1 MSASFS
7 LPQRRIAENV
17 ADVIELLGSMRFA
30 VSLLVFICLASLIG
44 TVLPQNGATSTYIDQ
59 FGPFWVELFD
69 VFALA
74 HVYSSPW
81 FLAIMGFLVVSVTLC
96 LIRSTP
102 KMLREARTF
111 REHIRLNSLRAFPQ
125 AVECRADADVSASAA
140 QVRGWLQRHGYRW
153 RTRTEANGVLLA
165 AKKGGA
171 GRLGYVCAHSAIVL
185 ICVGG
190 LADSALPLWLQVW
203 WGAKQP
209 VVENM
214 LIADVPASG
223 KLSVS
228 NPSFRANVLIAEG
241 SQAANAVVLLGD
253 GALVQPLPFQLRL
266 NRFNVEYYSTGMPRR
281 FASEV
286 EVIDPKTGA
295 RFERVIAVNEPLR
308 VNGVTVY
315 QSSFDDGGS
324 RVALAARPVGGAVTG
339 AAVDAPLTIDGV
351 VGQSRD
357 INLEVAGQAT
367 TLRLDVTDLRVIN
380 VEDMRQGAPQPKA
393 LLEHVASVTG
403 SAAGKANEHL
413 RNIGPSITYRLTD
426 AAGQSHEFHH
436 YMLPVTLDDMRVFLF
451 GVRNNAGES
460 FRYLRIPAD
469 DAGGMDEFLRL
480 RATLADPAAR
490 VEAAR
495 RFAQATAPENPG
507 PLRDSALR
515 ALDTFSQGGLQAIA
529 AFLEANVGEDE
540 LPRAAQVLVR
550 LLELTIAEL
559 HNLALEQAGLA
570 LLSHENPHENEA
582 AAWSHQWSRLA
593 VAALSDL
600 TLYPAPVLLT
610 LTDFQ
615 EVKASVFQ
623 VTRTPG
629 QPLVYL
635 GCLLLVLGVFAMLY
649 VRERRIWVW
658 LKVDDTS
665 DDTAGNTSKTSILA
679 AMTAPK
685 RSLDFHQ
692 EFARLRR
699 ALHSLK
705 PT

>member
-1 MSASFS
+1 MSASLS
-7 LPQRRIAENV
+7 LPQHRIADRV
-17 ADVIELLGSMRFA
+17 ADVVELLGSMRFA

-44 TVLPQNGATSTYIDQ
+44 TVLPQNGATSSYIDQ

-69 VFALA
+69 VFALW

-81 FLAIMGFLVVSVTLC
+81 FLTIMGFLVVSVTLC

-111 REHIRLNSLRAFPQ
+111 REHIRTDSLRAFAQ
-125 AVECRADADVSASAA
+125 RVECCTEIDVATSAA

-153 RTRTEANGVLLA
+153 RTRSDAGGVLLA

-214 LIADVPASG
+214 MIADVPASG
-223 KLSVS
+223 KLSVG

-286 EVIDPKTGA
+286 AVTDPQTGA
-295 RFERVIAVNEPLR
+295 QFERVIAVNEPLR
-308 VNGVTVY
+308 YNGVTVY

-324 RVALAARPVGGAVTG
+324 RVTLTARPLLGMAT
-339 AAVDAPLTIDGV
+339 APLAIDGV

-357 INLEVAGQAT
+357 ISLDVAGQTT

-403 SAAGKANEHL
+403 SAAGQANEHL

-436 YMLPVTLDDMRVFLF
+436 YMLPVTLEDMRVFLF

-460 FRYLRIPAD
+460 FRYLRIPVD
-469 DAGGMDEFLRL
+469 DTGGMDEFLHL
-480 RATLADPAAR
+480 RARLADPAAR
-490 VEAAR
+490 VQAAR
-495 RFAQATAPENPG
+495 RFAQATAPDNPD

-559 HNLALEQAGLA
+559 RNLARADAGQPP
-570 LLSHENPHENEA
+570 LLHEGEV
-582 AAWSHQWSRLA
+582 AAWSRQA

-658 LKVDDTS
+658 LKVDDTP
-665 DDTAGNTSKTSILA
+665 DDTAENFGKTRILA

-692 EFARLRR
+692 EFAQLSA